1 MPSERERFG
10 VLLDHVEYERS
21 RGVQLIMAGLPPIPR
36 VGPVNTG
43 DKATGS
49 KNLHINMRG
58 ASPDML
64 MDEEFQEYQAEKMF
78 QWMKDNLPHGIY
90 QRLLDKMVLADRLML
105 DA

>member
-43 DKATGS
+43 DKAT
-49 KNLHINMRG
+49 
-58 ASPDML
+58 DML